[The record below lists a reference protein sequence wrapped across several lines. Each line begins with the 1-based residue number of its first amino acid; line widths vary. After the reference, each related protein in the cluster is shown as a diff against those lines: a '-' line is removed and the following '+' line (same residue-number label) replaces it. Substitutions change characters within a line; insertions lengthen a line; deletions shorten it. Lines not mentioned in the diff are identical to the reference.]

1 MNIVMK
7 TSTKFMKPLGVL
19 GLLVLFGMNIQA
31 QERKLNLSGYSSVA
45 FSTAFGDAANEQER
59 IMHERN
65 GGDPDIIE
73 EGTDI
78 SYPGMNLF
86 LNSQFSDKLTFQS
99 EIFFEVDKDEFNVDM
114 EQLFLKYGFS
124 EKFNLTTGQFITPL
138 GYLSRNQRN
147 LDYLNYSY
155 KIRDMINEEF
165 GLTPFRTLG
174 LQANGTFEAGSMA
187 IMYWVAYGGARGTT
201 PAGKVN
207 ETQIGNVEHS
217 SPSLT
222 VNLELYFPMSSG
234 DLNIGMGIMSTPSI
248 KSIYIDSLGK
258 EVDILEELDPSER
271 MDLSETI
278 FAPYIRYDASK
289 FQVFAE
295 YHINTLKDEL
305 GNTGS
310 ASYEFTTLS
319 AQILYKTK
327 IKGKS
332 VYPYL
337 RYDKLNFANDNPD
350 PYYGLI
356 QRSGDG
362 IIRTHAA
369 NREQIMIGAAFDLF
383 PNNRIKLEYDLFLD
397 GPEPQNGINI
407 ATSFAF

>member
-1 MNIVMK
+1 MK

-19 GLLVLFGMNIQA
+19 GLLVFFGMHMQA
-31 QERKLNLSGYSSVA
+31 QEKKLNISGYSNVA
-45 FSTAFGDAANEQER
+45 FGTAFGDAANDQER

-65 GGDPDIIE
+65 GGDPEITE

-78 SYPGMNLF
+78 SYPGLNLF

-99 EIFFEVDKDEFNVDM
+99 EIFFEVDEDAFNVDM

-155 KIRDMINEEF
+155 RIRDMFNEEY

-187 IMYWVAYGGARGTT
+187 LMYWVAYGGARGLT

-207 ETQIGNVEHS
+207 ETQIGNDEHS

-258 EVDILEELDPSER
+258 EAEILEELDPSVEE

-289 FQVFAE
+289 FQVFVE
-295 YHINTLKDEL
+295 YHVNTLKDEL

-310 ASYEFTTLS
+310 DSYEFTTLS
-319 AQILYKTK
+319 AQVLYKTK

-337 RYDKLNFANDNPD
+337 RYDKLNFSNDTPD

-356 QRSGDG
+356 PEDGSGDF

-383 PNNRIKLEYDLFLD
+383 PNNRIKLEYTKFLD